1 MAIQSM
7 SIVYMCAESDTTHS
21 SMRDMQCAA
30 FVPGEV
36 SERGEMPAAGAV
48 HIMMDTLRS
57 VPLLERLYDK
67 FR

>member
-1 MAIQSM
+1 MAIKSM

-21 SMRDMQCAA
+21 SMRNMQRAA

-36 SERGEMPAAGAV
+36 SERSEMPAAGAV
-48 HIMMDTLRS
+48 HIMVDALRS
-57 VPLLERLYDK
+57 VPLLERLYDE